1 MTAVLTLSHCY
12 RRLERRCTQCQ
23 RWCTRAVTEPH
34 GSDSRCFPT
43 PSTSRNHQQKPLSL
57 VSQQAHKPTELS
69 TRHIMQYDITLIRL
83 KMLPYT
89 LHLKKIKKN
98 QQKPLSPVSQQAT
111 KLTELSREH
120 LLEFHITLSRPSE
133 EVRHNYD
140 VQDAYTHTHAH
151 THARVHTLTHTHIR
165 THTGMHTNSTINI
178 LQHFIQ

>member
-23 RWCTRAVTEPH
+23 RWCMRAVTEPH

-57 VSQQAHKPTELS
+57 VSQQAPKPTELS

-89 LHLKKIKKN
+89 LHLKKKH

-120 LLEFHITLSRPSE
+120 MLEFHVTLSRPSE

-140 VQDAYTHTHAH
+140 VQDAYTHTHAYTRTCAH
-151 THARVHTLTHTHIR
+151 THTHTYAPTQAC
-165 THTGMHTNSTINI
+165 THTCTPTA
-178 LQHFIQ
+178 L